1 MLCAFPT
8 AACNKRK
15 DALAPRVWGLQPQS
29 LAAEEEVK
37 KMLRNF
43 DAAAFVSFVPATDL
57 DARVKA
63 AMEKED
69 APDVFMLYADAIPSR
84 AEEKRLVDLSY
95 RLPLSNVKTD
105 ELSESARKACLYQG
119 KTWGVPLFTDVY
131 MLAVNRALVPT
142 APDTFEQ
149 FCQTA
154 AALTEQQTTAV
165 DKLTPQKQALL
176 FEAALCA
183 HDGKMLNARQT
194 ALTFTDDKGEAA
206 LGDVTSLLQSTAD
219 APDAIGDGKAAFS
232 ILTTSERRALSEKCP
247 DAEIALAPLF
257 GVNRLQTVALCINP
271 QAKDQKRAFALL
283 EFLQGKSDELSA
295 LYKCYGAKKDL
306 LPLSTQDE
314 DAVVQLAQARP
325 APDLCGYDT
334 LLSTYLPAAID
345 KAGKGVP
352 AVDCLAEAA
361 QISGKTIWPGKRE

>member
-1 MLCAFPT
+1 MLFAFPA

-15 DALAPRVWGLQPQS
+15 DALAPRVWCIQPQS
-29 LAAEEEVK
+29 VAAEEEVK
-37 KMLRNF
+37 KMVRNF
-43 DAAAFVSFVPATDL
+43 DAAAFVSFVPAADI
-57 DARVKA
+57 DARLKA
-63 AMEKED
+63 SMEKED
-69 APDVFMLYADAIPSR
+69 APDVFMLFADAIPSR
-84 AEEKRLVDLSY
+84 AEEKRLVDLSN

-131 MLAVNRALVPT
+131 MLAVNRAVVPT
-142 APDTFEQ
+142 PPDTFDR

-154 AALTEQQTTAV
+154 DDLAENQTTAV

-176 FEAALCA
+176 FEAALTA

-206 LGDVTSLLQSTAD
+206 LGDVTAVLQSSAD

-232 ILTTSERRALSEKCP
+232 VLTTAERRVLIEKCP

-257 GVNRLQTVALCINP
+257 GINRLQTVALCLNS
-271 QAKDQKRAFALL
+271 QTKDQKRAFALL

-295 LYKCYGAKKDL
+295 LYERYGAKKAL
-306 LPLSTQDE
+306 SPLSEQDT

-334 LLSTYLPAAID
+334 LLCTYLPAAID

-352 AVDCLAEAA
+352 AADCLAEAA
-361 QISGKTIWPGKRE
+361 RISSQTIWPGKRE